1 MPCQLQPVV
10 HALCEEVELSFLEAG
25 RPCPP
30 WRSWAA
36 TINRW
41 MSDQFVDYPVPGPAA
56 SDEEVATFLE
66 RCSASGPGGAAS
78 SASYG
83 VATPPRSAPCAGG
96 AAAARRGGVGGRL
109 AGEAVGGSADADG
122 AGAGAAP
129 APYGCGFSDASC
141 GTSSSGGYSRGRLV
155 QQPLRAQVGFEAP
168 AEPPSAALSQAQQQQ
183 QQQQQ
188 ESLPRAATAFQP
200 VLALPP
206 QPFGSAAAALAPGCA
221 DPGLDAADDD
231 FSIVYAAGSAGDDD
245 GAGGALA
252 YDEVADCLGS
262 PRHGTPSE
270 ASTCFDEDEEE
281 GLPAFGGRGAAA
293 CAGAQS
299 GGSEGCVRGGLMF
312 RAPAAAAPSAAP
324 AGAGAGRRRSLLTAG
339 LQQQRQARPWLLGL
353 SDGLVGPQPRPYNAP
368 HPQHAL
374 PLWAQQL
381 AATAAAQQHQQHPQ
395 QQAQLTAHPQ
405 LFAAAAPVQRAW

>member
-1 MPCQLQPVV
+1 MSSAYSAVWDTLPRAFVGMPCQLQPVV

-109 AGEAVGGSADADG
+109 AGEAVG
-122 AGAGAAP
+122 
-129 APYGCGFSDASC
+129 
-141 GTSSSGGYSRGRLV
+141 
-155 QQPLRAQVGFEAP
+155 FEAP
-168 AEPPSAALSQAQQQQ
+168 AEPLSAALSQAQQQQ